1 MFDVAF
7 TDAFNA
13 LGGTQLFER
22 KDDIEGVVIKD
33 VCDGSANG
41 AGLADSPTG
50 ADKDDDCCG
59 SCVCAQIEGIRLQ
72 RASKA
77 INTIIFLMTAR
88 L

>member
-41 AGLADSPTG
+41 AGLVDNPTG
-50 ADKDDDCCG
+50 AERLDVCC
-59 SCVCAQIEGIRLQ
+59 AHIEGIRLQ

>member
-1 MFDVAF
+1 MLFDVAF

-22 KDDIEGVVIKD
+22 NAAIEGVVVKD
-33 VCDGSANG
+33 VCAGFSVG
-41 AGLADSPTG
+41 ASLDDNPTG
-50 ADKDDDCCG
+50 AERLDVCC
-59 SCVCAQIEGIRLQ
+59 AHIKGIRLQ